1 MKPYGEFPQVRL
13 LISQTIFTTV
23 IMPVIRGT
31 STDCTAHLIGI
42 FIYFIFFVYKLP
54 AAF

>member
-31 STDCTAHLIGI
+31 STDCMAHLIGI
-42 FIYFIFFVYKLP
+42 FIYLFYFLCL
-54 AAF
+54 

>member
-42 FIYFIFFVYKLP
+42 FIYLFYFLCL
-54 AAF
+54 